1 MKRTSRIINV
11 ARGGIINEED
21 LAKSLNEN
29 IIAGAA
35 IDVFESEPIS
45 IDNKLIEAQNILL
58 TPHLGASTIE
68 AKEGVSIGICNQ
80 VVNFLKDFDEARLLP
95 SSKDLESLI

>member
-1 MKRTSRIINV
+1 MKKTSRIINV

-21 LAKSLNEN
+21 LAKSLNED

-45 IDNKLIEAQNILL
+45 IENDLIKAKNLL
-58 TPHLGASTIE
+58 LVTFFL
-68 AKEGVSIGICNQ
+68 GIC
-80 VVNFLKDFDEARLLP
+80 FLLGQYLLREYDRW
-95 SSKDLESLI
+95 KVLEVDLKRMVLSTDRVY